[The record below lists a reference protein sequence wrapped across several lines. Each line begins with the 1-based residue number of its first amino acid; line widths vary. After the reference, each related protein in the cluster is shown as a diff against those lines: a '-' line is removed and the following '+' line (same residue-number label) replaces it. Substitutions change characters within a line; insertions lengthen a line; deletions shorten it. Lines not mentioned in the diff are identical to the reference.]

1 MGDCSTVAS
10 ISGILVFDNGHK
22 ITSEERE
29 DIFKKGFRG
38 SASKKRQGTGVGLY
52 LARQLA
58 IQIGADLILYEQN
71 CEEDLEYYFEDTSK
85 ANIFYLKF
93 PNEIMHE

>member
-1 MGDCSTVAS
+1 MCIRDS
-10 ISGILVFDNGHK
+10 
-22 ITSEERE
+22 
-29 DIFKKGFRG
+29 
-38 SASKKRQGTGVGLY
+38 Y

-71 CEEDLEYYFEDTSK
+71 CEEDLDYYFEDTSK

-93 PNEIMHE
+93 PNEILHV